1 MKSARKGKK
10 EKGRRDEGEA
20 EQCVWKRFKKRR
32 NVKGGRDG
40 VNNSE
45 PCWVKVSEKDVGIV
59 RRASNVT
66 ISLDID
72 EGQKGGHLSPNC
84 TALYCTALFCSV
96 AYYTILYYTILRNAI
111 LCCIV
116 L

>member
-1 MKSARKGKK
+1 MKSAREGKK

-20 EQCVWKRFKKRR
+20 EQCVWKCFKKRR

-40 VNNSE
+40 INNSV
-45 PCWVKVSEKDVGIV
+45 PCWVKVSEKDVGVV
-59 RRASNVT
+59 RRALNVT

-84 TALYCTALFCSV
+84 TALHCTALFCSV